1 MLSWELGEKLEKI
14 KKLRCLTADGE
25 EIPLLKEEEL
35 LALSIRRGTLTPD
48 ERSIVQS
55 HVVRTREMIGQMGF
69 SGEYE
74 NVSSWAGGHHEL
86 LDGSGYPLGLKGE
99 EIPWE
104 TRLLTILDVYDSLTA
119 DDRPYKPAM
128 PPEKAFRILGEMS
141 GQGKL
146 DGELLKSFY
155 ESNAWKA

>member
-1 MLSWELGEKLEKI
+1 M
-14 KKLRCLTADGE
+14 
-25 EIPLLKEEEL
+25 
-35 LALSIRRGTLTPD
+35 
-48 ERSIVQS
+48 QS
-55 HVVRTREMIGQMGF
+55 HVVRTREMIEQMGF
-69 SGEYE
+69 SGEYV

-99 EIPWE
+99 EILWE
-104 TRLLTILDVYDSLTA
+104 T
-119 DDRPYKPAM
+119 
-128 PPEKAFRILGEMS
+128 S